1 MRHRSTSEYSRFV
14 RISTIHL
21 LDSMH
26 SCLMEAPSHSGEGS
40 LLPMH
45 MSYSMTMLASP
56 MAPTRR
62 ASPSLSNVNRSVSLW
77 RSSNPTTS
85 ITILLFS
92 LSISDL
98 LFRNFRSL
106 PRRNTKSE
114 HRLSST
120 GILESVGRRR
130 RVQLVV

>member
-1 MRHRSTSEYSRFV
+1 MRHPFISEYSRFV
-14 RISTIHL
+14 RISMIHL
-21 LDSMH
+21 LGSMR
-26 SCLMEAPSHSGEGS
+26 SYLTEAPSHSGEGS

-56 MAPTRR
+56 MAPMRR

-85 ITILLFS
+85 ITILPCS

-98 LFRNFRSL
+98 HFRNFRSL
-106 PRRNTKSE
+106 PRENTKSE
-114 HRLSST
+114 HHLSST

-130 RVQLVV
+130 RVLQVV